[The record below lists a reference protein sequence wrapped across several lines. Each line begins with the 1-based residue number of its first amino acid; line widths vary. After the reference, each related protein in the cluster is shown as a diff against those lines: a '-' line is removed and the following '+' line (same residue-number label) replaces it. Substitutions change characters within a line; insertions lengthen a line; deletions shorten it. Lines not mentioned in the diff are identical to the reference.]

1 MTSEESGLNLGLHD
15 CQALAC
21 APFDL
26 GLEALKQHHK
36 EKDVMVLT
44 GCARPTCQGPGTVSA
59 KLKFPHFCSYSLPL
73 WWLQDGGQ
81 LALEVCGG
89 ECD

>member
-26 GLEALKQHHK
+26 GLEALKQHRK
-36 EKDVMVLT
+36 EKEAVRD
-44 GCARPTCQGPGTVSA
+44 RPVRGRELSQQS
-59 KLKFPHFCSYSLPL
+59 
-73 WWLQDGGQ
+73 
-81 LALEVCGG
+81 
-89 ECD
+89 